1 MSTII
6 TTNPYTFTVEDN
18 MSIKAVF
25 ENSAGVIKS
34 IESQGVVGTGY
45 SGTCY
50 VYLYSNTGSTIGSAT
65 FSYVS
70 GGGFTMTSNTLNNKQ
85 FLDGY
90 KISLNCNNM
99 PSGAFNL
106 GLKVRLYIKDGSS
119 SGTNKYTLECNSAVS
134 KSRYFNAQ
142 NDVGRE
148 YYLVCAVGT

>member
-6 TTNPYTFTVEDN
+6 TDNPYTFTVQDN

-34 IESQGVVGTGY
+34 ISANGVVGTGY

-65 FSYVS
+65 ISYVS

-90 KISLNCNNM
+90 KISLNCTSM

-106 GLKVRLYIKDGSS
+106 GLKVRLYIKEGSS
-119 SGTNKYTLECNSAVS
+119 SGTNKYTLECNNTIS

>member
-6 TTNPYTFTVEDN
+6 TDNPYSFTVEDN

-25 ENSAGVIKS
+25 ENAAGVIKS
-34 IESQGVVGTGY
+34 IKSQGVVGTGY

-90 KISLNCNNM
+90 KISLVCTSM

-106 GLKVRLYIKDGSS
+106 GLKVRLYIKTGSS
-119 SGTNKYTLECNSAVS
+119 SGTTRYTLTCSSAVS
-134 KSRYFNAQ
+134 TSRYFNAQ
-142 NDVGRE
+142 NDVGQE
-148 YYLVCAVGT
+148 YYLVCEVGT